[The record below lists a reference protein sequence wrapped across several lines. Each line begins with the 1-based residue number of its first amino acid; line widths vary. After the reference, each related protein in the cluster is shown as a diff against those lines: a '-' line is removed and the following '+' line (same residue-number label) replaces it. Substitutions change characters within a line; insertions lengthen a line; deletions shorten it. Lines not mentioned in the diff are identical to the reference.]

1 MQRTLTDRLRI
12 IRLFD
17 TYGRLL
23 TDRQQEMLRLYF
35 HDDLSLSEI
44 AERFEV
50 TRQAIYDALRRSTDE
65 LERFEG
71 VLRIVEVGEAV
82 DRRRRALA
90 EQVAALEASVARLA
104 ARVGS
109 GAVGEITDEVAAL
122 RRVAR

>member
-1 MQRTLTDRLRI
+1 
-12 IRLFD
+12 
-17 TYGRLL
+17 
-23 TDRQQEMLRLYF
+23 MLRLYF

-50 TRQAIYDALRRSTDE
+50 TRQAIYDALRRSTDD

-90 EQVAALEASVARLA
+90 ERVAALEASVARLA

-122 RRVAR
+122 RRIAR